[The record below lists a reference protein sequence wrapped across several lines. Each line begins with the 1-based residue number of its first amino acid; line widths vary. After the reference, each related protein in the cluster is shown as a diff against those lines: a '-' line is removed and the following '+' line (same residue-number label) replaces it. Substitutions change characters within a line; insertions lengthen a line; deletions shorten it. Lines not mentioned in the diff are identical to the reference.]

1 MFIVIAAPLLL
12 PLVFGPRYTPVVP
25 IFQLLVLAYG
35 VQAVIWPAL
44 TVLIVLDQPRTIVG
58 LNVVMLIA
66 VGAGYVVFVPRLGAV
81 GAAMV
86 PLGAYTLL
94 LMLSLLVA
102 RRALHNHDRKFTYL
116 LAP

>member
-1 MFIVIAAPLLL
+1 
-12 PLVFGPRYTPVVP
+12 
-25 IFQLLVLAYG
+25 
-35 VQAVIWPAL
+35 
-44 TVLIVLDQPRTIVG
+44 
-58 LNVVMLIA
+58 
-66 VGAGYVVFVPRLGAV
+66 VFVPRLGAV